1 MNIAYTLDLLPIGKV
16 AEIVSLKSKGI
27 QRRRMLDLGLVNG
40 AYIKALQKSPSLD
53 PTAYLIK
60 GTVIALRKEDAKN
73 ILVNYRGE

>member
-16 AEIVSLKSKGI
+16 AEIVSLKSRGI

-53 PTAYLIK
+53 PNAYLIK

>member
-16 AEIVSLKSKGI
+16 AEIVSLKSRGI

>member
-1 MNIAYTLDLLPIGKV
+1 
-16 AEIVSLKSKGI
+16 
-27 QRRRMLDLGLVNG
+27 MLDLGLVSG

>member
-1 MNIAYTLDLLPIGKV
+1 MNIAYTLDLLPVNKV
-16 AEIVSLKSKGI
+16 AEIISLKAKGI

-40 AYIKALQKSPSLD
+40 AYIKALQRSPSLD

-73 ILVNYRGE
+73 ILINYRGE